1 MKIFDYKYICIPF
14 INTCFGPSVDKATW
28 TNTVSFVPPVTSGK
42 VIKVYDGDTIT
53 VASRLPIRN
62 SPIYKFPVRLIGIDS
77 PEIKGS
83 TENEKKL
90 AKQSRDALHELVFDK
105 NVILK
110 DVTTEKYGRLLANV
124 YINDIH
130 VNQWMLDNKY
140 AVKYDGGT
148 KNRHESW
155 N

>member
-1 MKIFDYKYICIPF
+1 MESIHQKSKDLQK
-14 INTCFGPSVDKATW
+14 T
-28 TNTVSFVPPVTSGK
+28 
-42 VIKVYDGDTIT
+42 
-53 VASRLPIRN
+53 
-62 SPIYKFPVRLIGIDS
+62 
-77 PEIKGS
+77 
-83 TENEKKL
+83 KKL
-90 AKQSRDALHELVFDK
+90 AKQSRDALYELVFDK